1 MPWFQILV
9 MLLIIVVLFGRG
21 RMGDVVGD
29 FDKGVKSFRQ
39 ALSDGDDRGPRP
51 DAVPVAEP
59 QPSSDATGK

>member
-29 FDKGVKSFRQ
+29 LDKGVKRFRK
-39 ALSDGDDRGPRP
+39 ALSDDDEAARGEVMT
-51 DAVPVAEP
+51 AAEP

>member
-9 MLLIIVVLFGRG
+9 MLLILVVLFGRG

-29 FDKGVKSFRQ
+29 LDKGVKRFRR
-39 ALSDGDDRGPRP
+39 ALSDDDETARP
-51 DAVPVAEP
+51 EAVTAAEP